1 MARARQIAL
10 IAALIVSVIITIG
23 SLTEGA
29 LFGWAR
35 APLLMPI
42 VVLMTLLSRP
52 LPGARVLVP
61 LLAAQVFSWFGDIAL
76 ASEGDYFVLG
86 VGMFLLAQVSYI
98 VTFLGIKGPHQLRIK
113 PVVLVPYLVYYVGIL
128 ALVLP
133 KAGELALPLVVYGTT
148 LTAMAVFAMDTWP
161 RVSPLAARMLL
172 FGSILFVTSD
182 SLIALTKF
190 DIVPDNGFVAAILI
204 GTYCAAQVMLALGVL
219 GSVRADAAV
228 PSPTV

>member
-1 MARARQIAL
+1 MARARQVVL
-10 IAALIVSVIITIG
+10 AAAILASVIITIG
-23 SLTEGA
+23 SLTEGE

-42 VVLMTLLSRP
+42 VVVFTLLSRP

-86 VGMFLLAQVSYI
+86 VAMFLLAQVSYI
-98 VTFLGIKGPHQLRIK
+98 VTFLGIKGQHLLRLR
-113 PVVLVPYLVYYVGIL
+113 PVVIVPYLVYYVGIL

-148 LTAMAVFAMDTWP
+148 LTAMAVFAMDAWP
-161 RVSPLAARMLL
+161 RVPPSAARMLL
-172 FGSILFVTSD
+172 IGSILFVTSD

-190 DIVPDNGFVAAILI
+190 DIVPDNGFVSAILI
-204 GTYCAAQVMLALGVL
+204 GTYCVAQILLAMGVL
-219 GSVRADAAV
+219 GAVRSVAAAS
-228 PSPTV
+228 SPTN